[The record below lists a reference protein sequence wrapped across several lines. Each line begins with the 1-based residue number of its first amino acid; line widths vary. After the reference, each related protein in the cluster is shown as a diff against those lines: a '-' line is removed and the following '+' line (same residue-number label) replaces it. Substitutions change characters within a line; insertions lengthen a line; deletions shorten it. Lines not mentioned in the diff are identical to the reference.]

1 MAYLS
6 CFFLHGH
13 FEGRNYQQKNAKEG
27 GGSLNDLLSLERYL
41 LRYKITNGGFS
52 NSIHKFSSALYKRI
66 EVGN

>member
-1 MAYLS
+1 MDILK
-6 CFFLHGH
+6 G
-13 FEGRNYQQKNAKEG
+13 EITNKKMQKRG

-41 LRYKITNGGFS
+41 LRYKITNGGFV